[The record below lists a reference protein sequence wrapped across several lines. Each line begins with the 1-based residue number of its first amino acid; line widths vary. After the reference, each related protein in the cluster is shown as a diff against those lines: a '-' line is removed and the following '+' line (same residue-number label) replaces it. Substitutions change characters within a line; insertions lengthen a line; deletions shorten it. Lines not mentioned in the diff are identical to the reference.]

1 MSSVGVGVWF
11 YSLKTQRYL
20 YLMRNDSRHPMSW
33 GLPGGKAEAN
43 ESLLETIDREC
54 REELG
59 GMPDYVSL
67 VPLEKFTSSD
77 NQFSYHTFFCCVP
90 DEFQPILNFEH
101 LGYAWIG
108 NNIYPKPM
116 HPGLWATVNFDV
128 VREKISLIQ
137 HQHHTSQ
144 KEIKSW

>member
-59 GMPDYVSL
+59 SMPDYVSL
-67 VPLEKFTSSD
+67 VPLEKFTSTD
-77 NQFSYHTFFCCVP
+77 NQFSYHTFFCCVKQ
-90 DEFQPILNFEH
+90 EFQPKLNYEH
-101 LGYAWIG
+101 IGYAWIAG
-108 NNIYPKPM
+108 GAWPKPM
-116 HPGLWATVNFDV
+116 HPGLWNTVNFSAV
-128 VREKISLIQ
+128 CP
-137 HQHHTSQ
+137 TSSSQ
-144 KEIKSW
+144 Y